1 MILELDNT
9 LKRVSI
15 KIQYGTKISEFMET
29 LTLLDL
35 EDLEDWTI
43 DIQYEYIFNSP
54 YPSYIYTLGTG
65 TGIEIESGTAKKV
78 SYPLYTIE

>member
-1 MILELDNT
+1 MTLELNT
-9 LKRVSI
+9 ALKRVTV
-15 KIQYGTKISEFMET
+15 KIPYGTKISEFMET

-54 YPSYIYTLGTG
+54 YPSYIYTVGTG
-65 TGIEIESGTAKKV
+65 TGIELGTAKKV

>member
-9 LKRVSI
+9 LKTVTV
-15 KIQYGTKISEFMET
+15 KIPYGTKISEFMET

-43 DIQYEYIFNSP
+43 DIQYLPTIDVNSTGIV
-54 YPSYIYTLGTG
+54 YNTEGVQFSYTG
-65 TGIEIESGTAKKV
+65 TNK
-78 SYPLYTIE
+78 

>member
-9 LKRVSI
+9 LKTVTV
-15 KIQYGTKISEFMET
+15 KIPYGTKISEFMET

-43 DIQYEYIFNSP
+43 DIQYLPTIDVNS
-54 YPSYIYTLGTG
+54 
-65 TGIEIESGTAKKV
+65 TGIVYNTGEV
-78 SYPLYTIE
+78 PFSYTNTNK

>member
-9 LKRVSI
+9 LKTVTV
-15 KIQYGTKISEFMET
+15 KIPYGTKISEFMET

-43 DIQYEYIFNSP
+43 DIQYLPTIDVNS
-54 YPSYIYTLGTG
+54 
-65 TGIEIESGTAKKV
+65 TGIVYNTEGV
-78 SYPLYTIE
+78 QFSYTNTNK

>member
-1 MILELDNT
+1 MTLELNT
-9 LKRVSI
+9 ALKRVTV
-15 KIQYGTKISEFMET
+15 KIPSETKISEFMKT

-54 YPSYIYTLGTG
+54 YPSYIYAVGTG
-65 TGIEIESGTAKKV
+65 TGIELGTAKKA

>member
-15 KIQYGTKISEFMET
+15 KMPSGTNFSQFMET

-35 EDLEDWTI
+35 EQLEDWTI
-43 DIQYEYIFNSP
+43 DIQYIPIYVNS
-54 YPSYIYTLGTG
+54 
-65 TGIEIESGTAKKV
+65 TGITYSTGVPFTYTKK
-78 SYPLYTIE
+78 

>member
-9 LKRVSI
+9 LKTVTV
-15 KIQYGTKISEFMET
+15 KIPYGTKISEFMET

-43 DIQYEYIFNSP
+43 DIQYLPTIDVNS
-54 YPSYIYTLGTG
+54 
-65 TGIEIESGTAKKV
+65 TGIVYNTEGV
-78 SYPLYTIE
+78 QFSYTNK

>member
-1 MILELDNT
+1 MTLELDNT
-9 LKRVSI
+9 LKRVTV
-15 KIQYGTKISEFMET
+15 KIPYGTKISEFMET

-43 DIQYEYIFNSP
+43 DIQYEYIFNPP
-54 YPSYIYTLGTG
+54 YVYTVGTGTG
-65 TGIEIESGTAKKV
+65 TGIELGTAKKG